1 MRSITATYSV
11 TKTNAEPM
19 TAAQPG
25 AKAVR
30 QAIQWMLKLR
40 ERGHDP
46 ALQQQC
52 AQWRSAHHEHEQAWQ
67 RVIQMHQDLDLRAIP
82 GASLALQTLET
93 SQRRLHRRQALKL
106 LGGLAMMGT
115 AAWLGKDLE
124 ALNAWTADYVTQ
136 TGERR
141 SFTLPDGSLMQLNT
155 HSAVD
160 LTFDT
165 QQRLIRLKQGELM
178 ITCSQ
183 AAGAQQP
190 LLVQTRDALLE
201 VFAGR
206 VVARQDNDCT
216 RVSVSDGRVAIH
228 RLGTGM
234 LQWIEGGQD
243 WRLDAQGAQRIEHV
257 DMDAMAWSEG
267 LIVTRD
273 MRLLDF
279 LAQVSRYRHGY
290 LACSDEVADLRLSGV
305 FRLEDPEQL
314 LQLLPQTLPVRLR
327 QRTRWWVRVE
337 SLA

>member
-1 MRSITATYSV
+1 
-11 TKTNAEPM
+11 M
-19 TAAQPG
+19 TTAQPG
-25 AKAVR
+25 AKTVK
-30 QAIQWMLKLR
+30 QAIHWMLRLR
-40 ERGHDP
+40 ESGHNA

-52 AQWRSAHHEHEQAWQ
+52 EQWRGAHPEHEQAWQ
-67 RVIQMHQDLDLRAIP
+67 RVIRMHQDLDLRAIP
-82 GASLALQTLET
+82 GAGLALQALET

-106 LGGLAMMGT
+106 LGGVAMVGT
-115 AAWLGKDLE
+115 AVWLGNDLA
-124 ALNAWTADYVTQ
+124 ALSRWTADYATG

-160 LTFDT
+160 LAFND
-165 QQRLIRLKQGELM
+165 QQRLICLKQGELM

-183 AAGAQQP
+183 AVNMQRP
-190 LLVQTRDALLE
+190 WRVQTRNALLE
-201 VFAGR
+201 VFDGR
-206 VVARQDNDCT
+206 LVARQDSDCT
-216 RVSVSDGRVAIH
+216 RVSVSHGRVAIH
-228 RLGTGM
+228 LPGNEL
-234 LQWIEGGQD
+234 LQWIEAGQD
-243 WRLDAQGAQRIEHV
+243 WRLDAQGAQRLEQV

-273 MRLLDF
+273 MRLSDF

-290 LACSDEVADLRLSGV
+290 LSCSDEIADLRLSGV

-337 SLA
+337 GLA